1 MSASADLSLET
12 ALAQGLTALNLQL
25 SSGQIAQLCQYA
37 NLISKW
43 NRVYNLTALRQQ
55 ETILTHHLLDC
66 LAIINPLANW
76 AKENGLAHPNILD
89 VGSGAGLPGLVIAI
103 CQPDW
108 NIHTIDTVGKKA
120 AFMQQ
125 VAAQLQLKNVA
136 VHHGRVET
144 LGQQNPMRFDL
155 ITSRAFS
162 SLSDFLIWTNSVR
175 ATTGMWV
182 AMKGKLPDLSELAEL
197 ADDFHVECIQR
208 LSVPQ
213 LQADRCLVWIRAN

>member
-25 SSGQIAQLCQYA
+25 SSGQITQLCQYA

-103 CQPDW
+103 
-108 NIHTIDTVGKKA
+108 
-120 AFMQQ
+120 
-125 VAAQLQLKNVA
+125 
-136 VHHGRVET
+136 
-144 LGQQNPMRFDL
+144 
-155 ITSRAFS
+155 
-162 SLSDFLIWTNSVR
+162 
-175 ATTGMWV
+175 
-182 AMKGKLPDLSELAEL
+182 
-197 ADDFHVECIQR
+197 
-208 LSVPQ
+208 
-213 LQADRCLVWIRAN
+213 